1 MKPQSSKL
9 NRIAAALLHHQP
21 IFPLAGVRI
30 HVRDWGHRGWVYVY
44 KGLIMLFSVA
54 GDGDGTDNDGDDD
67 ADVHDDNRGS

>member
-1 MKPQSSKL
+1 M
-9 NRIAAALLHHQP
+9 
-21 IFPLAGVRI
+21 
-30 HVRDWGHRGWVYVY
+30 Y